1 MIFQVEKW
9 PGQPV
14 AYWSTCAYLINKAVM
29 KPIVD
34 EILKVSVSV
43 SICVLVLALFF
54 VVVSIDFNPT
64 YFSLHLFLLLTAH
77 V

>member
-34 EILKVSVSV
+34 EILKVGVSV
-43 SICVLVLALFF
+43 SICVLVLPLFF
-54 VVVSIDFNPT
+54 LLWCSLTSTQFIILST
-64 YFSLHLFLLLTAH
+64 FSFF
-77 V
+77 